1 MWIKGQRNYLLFT
14 GKGFG
19 TVEDLLVSFMDSI
32 KVTYYNDA
40 HGLIISDSMRCR
52 EYSDWFSFASYVGQ

>member
-1 MWIKGQRNYLLFT
+1 MWIKRKCDDFLIT

-52 EYSDWFSFASYVGQ
+52 EYSDWFGFASYVAQ